1 MSTAVSDTTV
11 SIDQISEFQPR
22 SSFGDICEEL
32 SPFLIG
38 VRRHLRMHP
47 EVGFNEYNTSAY
59 IRSTLESHG
68 FAPVSIATTGLYVD
82 IVGDEDGPTVAYRA
96 DIDALPSDDNILA
109 PYASRI
115 DGVGHLC
122 GHDVHTTI
130 AIGVAILL
138 SRLKSYIKGT
148 VRVFFQPNEEGMP
161 SGAPEM
167 MKDGVLENVQAVYA
181 IHVDPLVETRHYGLL
196 AGPITAAADRFDITV
211 DARTSGHSARPHA
224 TVDTVWVATQIA
236 NALYQLSGRMTD
248 SRHPSIITICK
259 FEAGKAHNVIPAKVS
274 FGGTLRST
282 DNDDRKLLKDRL
294 IRTAIDIA
302 ELAGAEAHIDYHDG
316 APAVVND
323 SNLITNISS
332 TISDIYGEE
341 KKTYLDLPSMGA
353 EDFAHYLQYVP
364 GAMVR
369 VGTRKDENTA
379 YPLHDSHFDVDEA
392 AIAPAAYL
400 MANVLLNHLATM

>member
-1 MSTAVSDTTV
+1 MY
-11 SIDQISEFQPR
+11 
-22 SSFGDICEEL
+22 
-32 SPFLIG
+32 
-38 VRRHLRMHP
+38 P
-47 EVGFNEYNTSAY
+47 EVGFTEYNTSAF
-59 IRSTLESHG
+59 IKSTLESHG
-68 FAPVSIATTGLYVD
+68 LDPISIASTGVYVD
-82 IVGDEDGPTVAYRA
+82 IAGDMEGPTIAYRA
-96 DIDALPSDDNILA
+96 DIDALPSDDNIIA
-109 PYASRI
+109 PYASRNEGI
-115 DGVGHLC
+115 GHLC
-122 GHDVHTTI
+122 GHDVHTTV

-138 SRLKSYIKGT
+138 SRLRSYIKGT

-167 MKDGVLENVQAVYA
+167 MKEGILEGVEAAYA
-181 IHVDPLVETRHYGLL
+181 IHVDPLVATRHYGLL

-236 NALYQLSGRMTD
+236 NALYQLSGRITD

-259 FEAGKAHNVIPAKVS
+259 FDAGKAHNVIPARVT
-274 FGGTLRST
+274 FGGTLRTT
-282 DNDDRKLLKDRL
+282 DNEDRKLLKDRL

-323 SNLITNISS
+323 PNLIANISS
-332 TISDIYGEE
+332 TISDIFGED

-364 GAMVR
+364 GAMLR
-369 VGTRKDENTA
+369 VGTNKDDNTA

-392 AIAPAAYL
+392 AIAPATYL
-400 MANVLLNHLATM
+400 MANTLINHLADN